1 MSGGGLMKTVII
13 GGIAGGL
20 SAASQIK
27 RENHDAQVIVL
38 EKSGDV
44 SYAAC
49 GMPYNLF
56 YKDKPVEDL
65 YALSLDD
72 IRKERSIDYRLHH
85 EVIVIDPTR
94 KEVTVVDHEL
104 SREYRESYDYLVY
117 ATGNKP
123 NRLSLP
129 GFDDADVFYF
139 KTLDDTRLV
148 KNIIY
153 EKSPANAVLVGSGY
167 TNLELVDVL
176 YNMKVKPVILEK
188 SAAILPSF
196 AEEIRVKVL
205 EKLVEK
211 GIRLHT
217 NVDVIEKKGT
227 VVRTATGEFAAG
239 MVVVSIGVKPNTA
252 LFSAAG
258 GELGVNGAVKVDRFL
273 RTNLP
278 DVFAAGDCAEHYVR
292 QLGRNGYM
300 PLGPVA
306 NKQGRI
312 VGSNIVNNNAM
323 KMFYGIDQ
331 TAVFKFFDLT
341 VATTGLSE
349 RQLQESG
356 AQYVKIHVDT
366 PTRGA
371 FPGGGTMRVLLLCEK
386 ETGLLFGGQMI
397 GQDVVAKRLDVLAT
411 AIYKQMTVFELAEL
425 DLSYS
430 PLYSPVWDP
439 LLIAANK
446 AIKEV

>member
-1 MSGGGLMKTVII
+1 MKTVII

-27 RENHDAQVIVL
+27 REDHGAQVIVL

-56 YKDKPVEDL
+56 YKDKPVEEL
-65 YALSLDD
+65 YAMSLDA
-72 IRKERSIDYRLHH
+72 IRNERGIEYRQHH
-85 EVIVIDPTR
+85 EVVAIDSAR
-94 KEVTVVDHEL
+94 KEVTVIDREH

-117 ATGNKP
+117 ATGNQP

-129 GFDDADVFYF
+129 GFDAADVFYF

-148 KNIIY
+148 KNSIY
-153 EKSPANAVLVGSGY
+153 EKSPSNAILIGSGY

-176 YNMKVKPVILEK
+176 YNMKIKPIILEK
-188 SAAILPSF
+188 SATILPSF
-196 AEEIRVKVL
+196 AEEIRAKVL
-205 EKLVEK
+205 EKLEEK

-217 NVDVIEKKGT
+217 GVDIIEKSGP
-227 VVRTATGEFAAG
+227 VVSTTTGDYNAN
-239 MVVVSIGVKPNTA
+239 MVVVSIGVRPTTK
-252 LFSAAG
+252 LFTAAG
-258 GELGVNGAVKVDRFL
+258 GELGVGGAVKVDRFL

-306 NKQGRI
+306 NKQGRLA
-312 VGSNIVNNNAM
+312 GSNIVNSNAM
-323 KMFYGIDQ
+323 KEFYGIDQ

-349 RQLQESG
+349 RQLQENG
-356 AQYVKIHVDT
+356 ANYVKVYVDA

-371 FPGGGTMRVLLLCEK
+371 FPGGGSMRVLLLCEK
-386 ETGLLFGGQMI
+386 GTGVLLGGQMI

-411 AIYKQMTVFELAEL
+411 AIYKQMTVFEIAEL

-430 PLYSPVWDP
+430 PLYAPVWDP

>member
-1 MSGGGLMKTVII
+1 MKTVII

-27 RENHDAQVIVL
+27 REDRDAQVIVL

-56 YKDKPVEDL
+56 FKDKPVEEL
-65 YALSLDD
+65 YALELET
-72 IRKERSIDYRLHH
+72 ILKERAIDYRLRH
-85 EVIVIDPTR
+85 ESVAIDPLR
-94 KEVTVVDHEL
+94 KEVTVLDREN
-104 SREYRESYDYLVY
+104 SREYCESYDYLVY
-117 ATGNKP
+117 AAGNQP
-123 NRLSLP
+123 NRLALP
-129 GFDDADVFYF
+129 GFDDAFYF

-148 KNIIY
+148 KKIIY
-153 EKSPANAVLVGSGY
+153 EKAPANAILVGSGY

-176 YNMKVKPVILEK
+176 YNMKITPVILEK
-188 SAAILPSF
+188 SATILPSF
-196 AEEIRVKVL
+196 AAEIRAKVL
-205 EKLVEK
+205 EKLQEK
-211 GIRLHT
+211 GISLHT
-217 NVDVIEKKGT
+217 GVDILEKKGE
-227 VVRTATGEFAAG
+227 VVRTTTGDFAAG
-239 MVVVSIGVKPNTA
+239 MVIVSIGVKPNTA
-252 LFSAAG
+252 IFAAAG
-258 GELGVNGAVKVDRFL
+258 GELGVGGAVKVDRYL
-273 RTNLP
+273 RTNLT

-306 NKQGRI
+306 NKQGRL
-312 VGSNIVNNNAM
+312 VGSNIVNSKAM
-323 KMFYGIDQ
+323 KEFYGIDQ

-341 VATTGLSE
+341 VATTGLNE
-349 RQLQESG
+349 RQLQENG
-356 AQYVKIHVDT
+356 TDFVKVFVDT

-371 FPGGGTMRVLLLCEK
+371 FTGGGTMRVLLICEK
-386 ETGLLFGGQMI
+386 GSGLLLGGQMI

-411 AIYKQMTVFELAEL
+411 ALYKQMTVFELAEL

-430 PLYSPVWDP
+430 PPYAPVWDP

-446 AIKEV
+446 AVKAV

>member
-1 MSGGGLMKTVII
+1 MKTVII

-27 RENHDAQVIVL
+27 REDHGAQVIVL

-65 YALSLDD
+65 YAMSLDA
-72 IRKERSIDYRLHH
+72 IRKERGIDYRLHH
-85 EVIVIDPTR
+85 EVVTIDPIR
-94 KEVTVVDHEL
+94 KEVTAIDHQL
-104 SREYRESYDYLVY
+104 SQEYRESYDHLVY
-117 ATGNKP
+117 ATGNQS
-123 NRLSLP
+123 NRLTLP
-129 GFDDADVFYF
+129 GFVDADVYYF

-153 EKSPANAVLVGSGY
+153 EKSPANAILIGSGY

-176 YNMKVKPVILEK
+176 YNMKIKPVILEK
-188 SAAILPSF
+188 SATILPSF
-196 AEEIRVKVL
+196 AEEIRAKVL
-205 EKLVEK
+205 DKLEEK
-211 GIRLHT
+211 GISLHT
-217 NVDVIEKKGT
+217 NVDITEKQGS
-227 VVRTATGEFAAG
+227 VVRTASGDFEAG
-239 MVVVSIGVKPNTA
+239 MVVVSIGVKPNAA

-258 GELGVNGAVKVDRFL
+258 GELGVGGAVKVDRFL

-278 DVFAAGDCAEHYVR
+278 DIFAAGDCAEHYVR

-300 PLGPVA
+300 PLGPTA
-306 NKQGRI
+306 NKQGRLA
-312 VGSNIVNNNAM
+312 GSNIVNSTAM
-323 KMFYGIDQ
+323 KEFYGIDQ

-349 RQLQESG
+349 RQLQEIG
-356 AQYVKIHVDT
+356 ANYVKAHVDT

-371 FPGGGTMRVLLLCEK
+371 FPGGGTMRIVLLFEK

-411 AIYKQMTVFELAEL
+411 GIYKKMTVFELAEL

-430 PLYSPVWDP
+430 PLYAPVWDP
-439 LLIAANK
+439 LLVAANK
-446 AIKEV
+446 AIKAL

>member
-1 MSGGGLMKTVII
+1 MGDTMKTVII

-20 SAASQIK
+20 SAASQIR
-27 RENHDAQVIVL
+27 REDPSAQVIVL

-65 YALSLDD
+65 YALDLEA
-72 IRKERSIDYRLHH
+72 IRNDRGIDYRLRH
-85 EVIVIDPTR
+85 EAVRIDPLR
-94 KEVTVVDHEL
+94 KEVLVVDREF
-104 SREYRESYDYLVY
+104 SREYREHYDYLVY
-117 ATGNKP
+117 AAGSRS
-123 NRLSLP
+123 NRLTLP

-139 KTLDDTRLV
+139 KTLDDTRSV
-148 KNIIY
+148 KHIIY
-153 EKSPANAVLVGSGY
+153 DNSPVNAVLIGSGY

-176 YNMKVKPVILEK
+176 YNMKVTPTILEK
-188 SAAILPSF
+188 ADHILPSF
-196 AEEIRVKVL
+196 ADEIRSKVL
-205 EKLVEK
+205 EKIAEK
-211 GIRLHT
+211 GISLHT
-217 NVDVIEKKGT
+217 GVDILEKKGPL
-227 VVRTATGEFAAG
+227 VRTVSGDFEAG
-239 MVVVSIGVKPNTA
+239 MVVVSIGVKPNTD

-258 GELGVNGAVKVDRFL
+258 GELGVAGAVKVDRFL

-278 DVFAAGDCAEHYVR
+278 DVFAVGDCAEHYVR

-306 NKQGRI
+306 NKQGRLA
-312 VGSNIVNNNAM
+312 GSNIVNTNAM

-341 VATTGLSE
+341 VATTGLNE
-349 RQLQESG
+349 RQLGETEANYTKVYIDS
-356 AQYVKIHVDT
+356 

-371 FPGGGTMRVLLLCEK
+371 FTGGGTMRVLLLFERV
-386 ETGLLFGGQMI
+386 TGLLLGAQMI

-411 AIYKQMTVFELAEL
+411 GIYKQMTVFELAEL

-446 AIKEV
+446 AIKAV